1 MTFICFFYGCAWKA
15 GTQVHMGNEDLIWQ
29 CCSRCGSSRYLRVG
43 RLATRVGRPD
53 EIRGQA
59 S

>member
-29 CCSRCGSSRYLRVG
+29 CCSRCGSSRYLRIG
-43 RLATRVGRPD
+43 RVVSMGSRSAEG
-53 EIRGQA
+53 
-59 S
+59 